1 MSRLA
6 TIYDPPR
13 FQSARRKGDWF
24 EGWYFKL
31 VDAAAEHPLA
41 VIPGVSHDESGGTSH
56 SFVQLIRPGG
66 AVRYIR
72 FPYEAFRWSND
83 RFEIRVSENTFSS
96 EGISLDLPATDDGP
110 AVSGAVEF
118 GDLSPWPVTLLA
130 PGIMGWYRFVP
141 RMECYHGVVSMDH
154 TLSGTLDWGGKD
166 LDFTGGRGYAEKD
179 WGTGFPSS
187 WLWAQS
193 NHFVGPTD
201 TRLDG
206 VSLTLS
212 IARIPWLGSSFTG
225 HIAGLLEG
233 GRLHRFTTYTG
244 SSLTALE
251 FAPGSAAVTIEDRRH
266 ILTVNVQGSTPG
278 ALKAPSRGAMTGRA
292 DEALDASVHVTLRTT
307 GGVEVFEGTGRP
319 AGVEIMNA
327 RGELEVTS
335 SR

>member
-13 FQSARRKGDWF
+13 FQNARRTGDWF

-31 VDAAAEHPLA
+31 VDAAAGHPLA

-72 FPYEAFRWSND
+72 FPYEAFRWSED
-83 RFEIRVSENTFSS
+83 RFEIQVGENTFSAQ
-96 EGISLDLPATDDGP
+96 GIRLELPATDDGP
-110 AVSGAVEF
+110 AVSGAIEF
-118 GDLSPWPVTLLA
+118 GDLSPWPVTLLS

-154 TLSGTLDWGGKD
+154 ALSGTLGWGGQE

-193 NHFVGPTD
+193 NHFLSNEG

-225 HIAGLLEG
+225 HIAGLLED

-244 SSLTALE
+244 SSLTGLE
-251 FAPGSAAVTIEDRRH
+251 FAPGSASVTIEDRRH
-266 ILTVNVQGSTPG
+266 VLTVDVQGSTPG
-278 ALKAPSRGAMTGRA
+278 ALKAPRLGAMTGRA
-292 DEALDASVHVTLRTT
+292 DEALDAAVHVTLRAK
-307 GGVEVFEGTGRP
+307 GGAEVFAGVSRP
-319 AGVEIMNA
+319 AGVEIMNS